1 MRFFARGRFARDWNS
16 LGEQNPYGA
25 ILTGEAGALAPWD
38 GEQFFETG
46 RRDAD
51 RFIDT
56 LSQLAPNV
64 RRRRALDFGCGVG
77 RVTRAL
83 AAHFESVTGV
93 DAAPAMIAQARGLN
107 AECSNCD
114 FVANPAGDL
123 TQFQSGS
130 FDVVYSRLVLQHV
143 PERAIRRYIP
153 ELIRVLSPSGILMFQ
168 LPEQLDSPIRK
179 FLTAPV
185 VGGRL
190 KQAIPRV
197 WVYGYRSIKYAYLAC
212 VSDPHM
218 RMSGVPYAEVQRMI
232 ERAHAQLVTAVPDTS
247 HGIASVRG
255 FEYWV
260 TGPRR

>member
-1 MRFFARGRFARDWNS
+1 MRFGARGRFARDWNS
-16 LGEQNPYGA
+16 LGQRNPYGA
-25 ILTGEAGALAPWD
+25 ILTGEVGTLPPWD
-38 GEQFFETG
+38 DEQFFETG

-51 RFIDT
+51 RFIET
-56 LSQLAPNV
+56 LSQLVPNV

-93 DAAPAMIAQARGLN
+93 DAAPAMIAQARALN
-107 AECSNCD
+107 ANFSNCE

-123 TQFQSGS
+123 KQLQTGA

-143 PERAIRRYIP
+143 PLRSIGRYIP
-153 ELIRVLSPSGILMFQ
+153 ELIRVLSASGILMFQ
-168 LPEQLDSPIRK
+168 LPEQLDSPLSK
-179 FLTAPV
+179 FVTAPV
-185 VGGRL
+185 LGGRL

-197 WVYGYRSIKYAYLAC
+197 CVYAYRSIKYACLAC
-212 VSDPHM
+212 TSDPHM
-218 RMSGVPYAEVQRMI
+218 RMSGLPYAEVQGII
-232 ERAHAQLVTAVPDTS
+232 ERAHGQLMTAVPDTS

-260 TGPRR
+260 TKP